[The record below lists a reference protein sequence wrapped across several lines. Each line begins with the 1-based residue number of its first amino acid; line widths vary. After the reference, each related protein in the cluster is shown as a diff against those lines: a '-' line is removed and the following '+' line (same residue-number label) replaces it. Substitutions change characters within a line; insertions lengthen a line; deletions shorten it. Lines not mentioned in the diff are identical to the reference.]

1 VNRFSV
7 VIPALN
13 EEKFLPRLLRSLA
26 AQTRR
31 DFDVV
36 VVDGS
41 SQDRT
46 VDVARSFGPQ
56 LPGLNVIV
64 SPKRGVA
71 LQRNLGARASR
82 QDHSGPAAAGEWL
95 VFLDA
100 DSQVQPYFMERIEA
114 FVAEAQ
120 PRLFTS
126 WFRPDSD
133 RASDALFALLANMMV
148 EGSIVA
154 HRSLA
159 PGPLTVVRRDAF
171 ELVNGYD
178 ETITFGED
186 YDLSER
192 LTARGVEMQILRET
206 LYVLS
211 LRRVRKDGKLRTVG
225 FYGYTGMQ
233 VLLTRRNPAKVPHY
247 VMGGQ
252 EFADDSARLR
262 ERSSRR
268 NFARTQTAR
277 RLP

>member
-1 VNRFSV
+1 MNKFSV

-13 EEKFLPRLLRSLA
+13 EEKYLPRLLQSLA
-26 AQTRR
+26 EQTQQ
-31 DFDVV
+31 DFEVV

-46 VDVARSFGPQ
+46 VEVARSFGPK

-64 SPKRGVA
+64 SPQRGVP
-71 LQRNLGARASR
+71 LQRNLGARAT
-82 QDHSGPAAAGEWL
+82 AGEWL

-100 DSQVQPYFMERIEA
+100 DSQVQPYFMERIQDFIETA
-114 FVAEAQ
+114 H
-120 PRLFTS
+120 PRLFTT

-133 RASDALFALLANMMV
+133 GASDALFALMANMMV
-148 EGSIVA
+148 EGSIVV

-171 ELVNGYD
+171 ELVNGYN
-178 ETITFGED
+178 EALTFGED

-192 LTARGVEMQILRET
+192 LTARGIPMHMLRET

-225 FYGYTGMQ
+225 FYGYAGMQ
-233 VLLTRRNPAKVPHY
+233 VLLTKRNLVNVPFY

-252 EFADDSARLR
+252 NYEEKKTGSKLR
-262 ERSSRR
+262 RMWRR
-268 NFARTQTAR
+268 TA
-277 RLP
+277 